1 MSDILQLQE
10 YLFKGLLSCGLF
22 DRFNIVLERQFLAQS
37 ELAVETLWLTARQ
50 PDGPVGAGL
59 YVEMPR
65 LQVPKPNSL
74 QRNLLASIVAIENR
88 NINLLS
94 TGTGTSC
101 EELAELALDFM
112 FGWVLGFSSGLTPD
126 AGAITP
132 ATDLLQGDGLV
143 VLRASVSMR
152 REHRPWMRCD
162 IPWISQAPDGT
173 YTLGNG
179 ANSPDADIYYS
190 LDRSL
195 PGRANLK
202 AKLYQGPLDLQVG
215 QIITFAAW
223 RPNLLPS
230 HISVKIIT

>member
-1 MSDILQLQE
+1 
-10 YLFKGLLSCGLF
+10 
-22 DRFNIVLERQFLAQS
+22 
-37 ELAVETLWLTARQ
+37 
-50 PDGPVGAGL
+50 
-59 YVEMPR
+59 
-65 LQVPKPNSL
+65 
-74 QRNLLASIVAIENR
+74 
-88 NINLLS
+88 
-94 TGTGTSC
+94 
-101 EELAELALDFM
+101 
-112 FGWVLGFSSGLTPD
+112 
-126 AGAITP
+126 
-132 ATDLLQGDGLV
+132 
-143 VLRASVSMR
+143 
-152 REHRPWMRCD
+152 MRCD